1 VRRKRLLIGSIAL
14 VIAIVCAWSIRDS
27 VLYEHTDDAHINA
40 EIMPISPRINGQIQ
54 QVNVIEGQVV
64 YAGDVLAVIDQ
75 REYGIAVC
83 KALAD
88 LAYAENNAA
97 SLYYNAAIT
106 VTSAYGGLNSAHAA
120 AKRAQR
126 EPAAAEYKLRTD
138 EAALKRADVVATD
151 RQ

>member
-1 VRRKRLLIGSIAL
+1 MNTRMTRTLTRKS
-14 VIAIVCAWSIRDS
+14 CQS
-27 VLYEHTDDAHINA
+27 
-40 EIMPISPRINGQIQ
+40 PPRINGQIQ

-88 LAYAENNAA
+88 LAYAEN
-97 SLYYNAAIT
+97 NAAIT